1 MEKILIIDDSPV
13 QANFLSS
20 ILDGDYE
27 ITVSTPLRRA
37 WRRPRLEIIPLF
49 FWM

>member
-27 ITVSTPLRRA
+27 ITVVNSAEEGLA
-37 WRRPRLEIIPLF
+37 QA
-49 FWM
+49 